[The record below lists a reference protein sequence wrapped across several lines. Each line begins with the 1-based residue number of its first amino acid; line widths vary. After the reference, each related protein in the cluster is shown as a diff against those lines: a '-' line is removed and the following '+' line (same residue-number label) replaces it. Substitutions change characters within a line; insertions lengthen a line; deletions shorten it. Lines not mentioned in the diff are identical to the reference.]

1 MSSES
6 VTAGA
11 VALPAV
17 VVLRSVCPDY
27 GRAPRGRP
35 AWQGLILV
43 IAALLTLLGFTR
55 GWL

>member
-1 MSSES
+1 M
-6 VTAGA
+6 TAGV

-17 VVLRSVCPDY
+17 VRLRMACPDY

-35 AWQGLILV
+35 AWQGLVLV
-43 IAALLTLLGFTR
+43 LITLLTLLAFTR